1 MPGIPREVIGHHLKI
16 HLDTKLVSQKPRRQ
30 SIERQDFIRKEV
42 RKMLD
47 ARFIEEVHH
56 PVWLANPVIV
66 PKANGKLRMCIDYTN
81 LNKAYPK
88 DPYPLPRIDQ
98 IVDSTS
104 GCDLLS
110 FLDAY
115 SGFHQI
121 QMSRQDR
128 KHTTFVTVDGLY
140 CYVVMPYSLKNALPT
155 FVRAMSK
162 TFGDL
167 IRDIVEVYVDDIVV
181 KTKRGST
188 LVEDLTL
195 VFDKLRATRTKLNP
209 DKCVFGV
216 SVGKLLGFLVSHR
229 GIEANLEKIKAIEAM
244 RLPARIKDVQK
255 LTGSLAALS
264 RFISRLAER
273 ALPFFKLLRKSG
285 PFSWTEEAEQAFQ
298 ELKQH
303 LVSLPILVALEPG
316 EPLYLYIAATSETM
330 SMVLVTERM
339 TQHPLGSQKVPIG
352 EGGGPTT
359 TMLTEGQE
367 SEDSR
372 PTAGVRTIQKPVYYV
387 SEVLHEAKA
396 RYLETHKLI
405 YAVLVASRKLRH
417 YFQAHR
423 VVVVTSYPLKAILHN
438 SNATGNIAKWVAE
451 LTEFQLDFQLRHAV
465 KRQVLADFII

>member
-1 MPGIPREVIGHHLKI
+1 M
-16 HLDTKLVSQKPRRQ
+16 
-30 SIERQDFIRKEV
+30 
-42 RKMLD
+42 
-47 ARFIEEVHH
+47 
-56 PVWLANPVIV
+56 
-66 PKANGKLRMCIDYTN
+66 
-81 LNKAYPK
+81 
-88 DPYPLPRIDQ
+88 
-98 IVDSTS
+98 DSTS
-104 GCDLLS
+104 RCNLLS

-128 KHTTFVTVDGLY
+128 KHTAFVTVDGLY
-140 CYVVMPYSLKNALPT
+140 CYVVMPYGLKNALPT

-167 IRDIVEVYVDDIVV
+167 IRDRIEIYVDDIVV
-181 KTKRGST
+181 KTKRGLT

-195 VFDKLRATRTKLNP
+195 VFDKLWATHTKLNP
-209 DKCVFGV
+209 ENCVFGV
-216 SVGKLLGFLVSHR
+216 SRKLLGFLVSHR
-229 GIEANLEKIKAIEAM
+229 GIEANPEKIKAIEAM
-244 RLPARIKDVQK
+244 RPPARIKDVQK
-255 LTGSLAALS
+255 LMGSLAALS

-285 PFSWTEEAEQAFQ
+285 PFSWTQAKCAFQ

-316 EPLYLYIAATSETM
+316 EPLYLYIAAATEVV
-330 SMVLVTERM
+330 SMVLVVER
-339 TQHPLGSQKVPIG
+339 TAQHPQGSQKVPLG

-359 TMLTEGQE
+359 TVLMEGQDF
-367 SEDSR
+367 EDSG

-405 YAVLVASRKLRH
+405 YAILVASRKLRH

-423 VVVVTSYPLKAILHN
+423 VVVVTSYPLRAILHN
-438 SNATGNIAKWVAE
+438 SNATGNIAKWAAK
-451 LTEFQLDFQLRHAV
+451 LAEFQLDFQPRHAV
-465 KRQVLADFII
+465 KSQVLADFIVEWTPSPSAPGGPDPNSDPTPAQPRALVFTEPH

>member
-1 MPGIPREVIGHHLKI
+1 MPGIPREVIEHHLKI
-16 HLDTKLVSQKPRRQ
+16 HPDAKLVSQKPRRQ
-30 SIERQDFIRKEV
+30 SIKRQDFIREEV
-42 RKMLD
+42 RKLLD
-47 ARFIEEVHH
+47 AGFIEEVNH

-81 LNKAYPK
+81 LNKACPK

-128 KHTTFVTVDGLY
+128 KHTAFVTVDGLY
-140 CYVVMPYSLKNALPT
+140 FYVVMPYGLKNALPT

-167 IRDIVEVYVDDIVV
+167 IRDRVEVYIDDIVV
-181 KTKRGST
+181 NTKRGST

-195 VFDKLRATRTKLNP
+195 VFDKLQATRTKLNL

-216 SVGKLLGFLVSHR
+216 STGKLLGFQVSHW
-229 GIEANLEKIKAIEAM
+229 GIEANPKKIKAIEAM
-244 RLPARIKDVQK
+244 RPPARIKDVQK
-255 LTGSLAALS
+255 LTGSLATLS

-273 ALPFFKLLRKSG
+273 ALPFFKLLRKSE
-285 PFSWTEEAEQAFQ
+285 PFSWTKEAKRAFK

-303 LVSLPILVALEPG
+303 LVSLPILVAPEPG
-316 EPLYLYIAATSETM
+316 EPLYLYIAAATEAV
-330 SMVLVTERM
+330 SMVLVVER
-339 TQHPLGSQKVPIG
+339 TAQHPQGSQKVPLG

-359 TMLTEGQE
+359 MMLMEGQE
-367 SEDSR
+367 FEDSG
-372 PTAGVRTIQKPVYYV
+372 PTAGVRTIQKLVYYV
-387 SEVLHEAKA
+387 REVLHEAKA

-405 YAVLVASRKLRH
+405 YDVLVASRKLRH

-423 VVVVTSYPLKAILHN
+423 VVVMTSYPLRAILHN
-438 SNATGNIAKWVAE
+438 CNATGNIAKWAAE
-451 LTEFQLDFQLRHAV
+451 LAEF
-465 KRQVLADFII
+465 